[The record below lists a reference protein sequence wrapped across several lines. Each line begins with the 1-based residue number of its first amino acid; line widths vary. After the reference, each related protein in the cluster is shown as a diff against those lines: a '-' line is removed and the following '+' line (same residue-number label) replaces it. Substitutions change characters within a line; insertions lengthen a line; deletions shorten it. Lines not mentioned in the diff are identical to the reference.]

1 MASSCEVLQ
10 TGREDRGEDNTDRNQ
25 DTEEVIQHIF
35 FIGLTVIFIR
45 IAKRT
50 PIVFASA
57 KTPANHDVAPV
68 KLLK

>member
-1 MASSCEVLQ
+1 MVSSCEVLQ
-10 TGREDRGEDNTDRNQ
+10 TDREDRGEDNTDRNQ